1 MVAGIAW
8 RLEGND
14 LCEVRGEQPLWGGL
28 LRFMRSTAFG
38 SSSQNI
44 ETLSGFG
51 RDDDLRLD
59 HAVSV
64 GSHLRDPRGGGS
76 CFPGG
81 VGIRPLVRPDFSGGL
96 RVPCLYDSE
105 CPLGE
110 PAPKLCGTSIE
121 AAPVLLRAFQPARAE
136 ACAATK
142 SSIPAL
148 RRANS
153 CSAFRS
159 PPRSAGAAPTR
170 KEKGGAL
177 CWGGAPPAVGRAD
190 PAFYLL
196 PRAPGRPPSVT
207 APPPPYPSGSWH
219 VGAVMAYAM
228 IDMIARTQRML
239 GRAVLFPFGL
249 DRNGIN
255 IERTVEKKTGKALH
269 RWDREAFIQECRK
282 EIEAIGTGLLE
293 LAVRVGMSADFEHT
307 YYTDSDEYR
316 AFSQAIFLEL
326 WPKGLFYRGERPT
339 FWCPVC
345 ETPLAE
351 ADIDYEERP
360 SNLVW
365 MKFPLTS
372 KGEIQIA
379 TTRPELLSACRAVIV
394 HPDDARFSGL
404 RGKKARVPL
413 YDHEVPILA
422 HPTAK
427 PEFGSGAAMI
437 CSYGDMVDLQLF
449 RELRLEP
456 VKAIDEHGKM
466 TDAAGPLKG
475 LKVEAARAKAI
486 ELLRAG
492 SFLEKVEP
500 IQHQTPICSR
510 TLNPI
515 EFLSSD
521 AWYLKQLE
529 FRDDLRRLAAHM
541 EFPPTPPR
549 QLGLRR
555 VHSLT
560 IDWPISR
567 LRYYHTEIPLWY
579 CKKCGETLAP
589 PPGKYYR
596 PWKDPAPFSKCPK
609 CGSKEFVGEDR
620 VFDTWMDSSVSN
632 LYLTR
637 YRTDPGFFAANFPL
651 SLRPQG
657 RGIVRT
663 WLYYTML
670 KSWLVRKSKPFHRV
684 FIHGLGLDARGR
696 AMHRTLGNVIDP
708 WPLLKKHGADAIRL
722 FVAGETNPGDDF
734 RISEAKIGGAA
745 KFVTML
751 WNVAR
756 FISSFEEPE
765 AGKLQPSDE
774 WILAELN
781 RLVESCRGAYEDLNL
796 FLPANRGRDFL
807 WNLFAPHYVE
817 MVKARA
823 YEGDTGARLTLH
835 ACLRDLRRM
844 HRLA

>member
-1 MVAGIAW
+1 
-8 RLEGND
+8 
-14 LCEVRGEQPLWGGL
+14 
-28 LRFMRSTAFG
+28 
-38 SSSQNI
+38 
-44 ETLSGFG
+44 
-51 RDDDLRLD
+51 
-59 HAVSV
+59 
-64 GSHLRDPRGGGS
+64 
-76 CFPGG
+76 
-81 VGIRPLVRPDFSGGL
+81 
-96 RVPCLYDSE
+96 
-105 CPLGE
+105 
-110 PAPKLCGTSIE
+110 
-121 AAPVLLRAFQPARAE
+121 
-136 ACAATK
+136 
-142 SSIPAL
+142 
-148 RRANS
+148 
-153 CSAFRS
+153 
-159 PPRSAGAAPTR
+159 
-170 KEKGGAL
+170 
-177 CWGGAPPAVGRAD
+177 
-190 PAFYLL
+190 
-196 PRAPGRPPSVT
+196 
-207 APPPPYPSGSWH
+207 
-219 VGAVMAYAM
+219 MAYAM
-228 IDMIARTQRML
+228 IDMIARAQRML

-255 IERTVEKKTGKALH
+255 IERTVEKKTGKPLH

-282 EIEAIGTGLLE
+282 EIEAIGNGLLE
-293 LAVRVGMSADFEHT
+293 LAARVGMSADFEHT

-326 WPKGLFYRGERPT
+326 WPRGLFYRGERPT

-437 CSYGDMVDLQLF
+437 CSDGDMVDLQLF

-456 VKAIDEHGKM
+456 VKAIDEHGRM
-466 TDAAGPLKG
+466 TEVAGPLKG
-475 LKVEAARAKAI
+475 LKVETARAKAI

-529 FRDDLRRLAAHM
+529 FRDDLRRLAQEM
-541 EFPPTPPR
+541 EFRPTRHR
-549 QLGLRR
+549 QLVLDWIN
-555 VHSLT
+555 SLT
-560 IDWPISR
+560 IDWTITR

-609 CGSKEFVGEDR
+609 CGSKEFVGEER

-637 YRTDPGFFAANFPL
+637 YRRDPDFFAANFPL

-657 RGIVRT
+657 REF
-663 WLYYTML
+663 
-670 KSWLVRKSKPFHRV
+670 VRK
-684 FIHGLGLDARGR
+684 
-696 AMHRTLGNVIDP
+696 
-708 WPLLKKHGADAIRL
+708 
-722 FVAGETNPGDDF
+722 
-734 RISEAKIGGAA
+734 
-745 KFVTML
+745 L

-823 YEGDTGARLTLH
+823 YEGDTGARWTLH
-835 ACLRDLRRM
+835 ACLRDLLRLLAPVTPFSTDKIWRSVYDGSVHAERFPMPRDGIPASRADFTDGLLAFNADVWKRKRDQGLSLNVELPGVDVPPGLKPFEGDLKRM
-844 HRLA
+844 HHLA

>member
-1 MVAGIAW
+1 MGSATLDRPSMGEPKLREKTWEPAYEEHVLKAW
-8 RLEGND
+8 RAEPD
-14 LCEVRGEQPLWGGL
+14 LY
-28 LRFMRSTAFG
+28 RF
-38 SSSQNI
+38 
-44 ETLSGFG
+44 
-51 RDDDLRLD
+51 
-59 HAVSV
+59 
-64 GSHLRDPRGGGS
+64 
-76 CFPGG
+76 
-81 VGIRPLVRPDFSGGL
+81 
-96 RVPCLYDSE
+96 
-105 CPLGE
+105 
-110 PAPKLCGTSIE
+110 APE
-121 AAPVLLRAFQPARAE
+121 R
-136 ACAATK
+136 
-142 SSIPAL
+142 
-148 RRANS
+148 
-153 CSAFRS
+153 
-159 PPRSAGAAPTR
+159 
-170 KEKGGAL
+170 
-177 CWGGAPPAVGRAD
+177 
-190 PAFYLL
+190 
-196 PRAPGRPPSVT
+196 GRPTYVIDT
-207 APPPPYPSGSWH
+207 PPPYPSGSWH

-228 IDMIARTQRML
+228 IDMIARAQRML

-255 IERTVEKKTGKALH
+255 IERTVEQKTGKALH

-282 EIEAIGTGLLE
+282 EIEAIGNGLLE

-365 MKFPLTS
+365 MKFPLAP
-372 KGEIQIA
+372 KGEIRIA
-379 TTRPELLSACRAVIV
+379 TTRPELLVACRAVIV
-394 HPDDARFSGL
+394 HPDDARFAEL
-404 RGKKARVPL
+404 PGKKARVPL
-413 YDHEVPILA
+413 YGHEVPILA
-422 HPTAK
+422 HSAAK
-427 PEFGSGAAMI
+427 PEFLDA
-437 CSYGDMVDLQLF
+437 
-449 RELRLEP
+449 LRR
-456 VKAIDEHGKM
+456 
-466 TDAAGPLKG
+466 
-475 LKVEAARAKAI
+475 RAQ
-486 ELLRAG
+486 EM
-492 SFLEKVEP
+492 
-500 IQHQTPICSR
+500 
-510 TLNPI
+510 
-515 EFLSSD
+515 
-521 AWYLKQLE
+521 E
-529 FRDDLRRLAAHM
+529 FR
-541 EFPPTPPR
+541 PTRHR
-549 QLGLRR
+549 QLVLDWID
-555 VHSLT
+555 SLT

-596 PWKDPAPFSKCPK
+596 PWKEPAPFAKCPQ
-609 CGSKEFVGEDR
+609 CNSKEFVGEER

-632 LYLTR
+632 LFLTR
-637 YRTDPGFFAANFPL
+637 YRTDPDFFAANFPL

-657 RGIVRT
+657 REIVRT

-670 KSWLVRKSKPFHRV
+670 KSWLVHKSKPFHRV

-696 AMHRTLGNVIDP
+696 AMHRTQGNVIDP
-708 WPLLKKHGADAIRL
+708 WPLIRQHGADAIRL

-745 KFVTML
+745 KFVTKL

-796 FLPANRGRDFL
+796 FLPANRARDFL

-817 MVKARA
+817 MVKGRA
-823 YEGDTGARLTLH
+823 YEGDTG
-835 ACLRDLRRM
+835 D
-844 HRLA
+844 